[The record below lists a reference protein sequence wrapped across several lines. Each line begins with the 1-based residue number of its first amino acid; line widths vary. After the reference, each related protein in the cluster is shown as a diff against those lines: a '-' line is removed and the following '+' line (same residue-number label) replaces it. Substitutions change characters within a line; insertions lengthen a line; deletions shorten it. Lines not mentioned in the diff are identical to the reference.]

1 MRLLSRHGLMA
12 LLVAGLLAGCG
23 GDGAVT
29 SSSGG
34 GGGGGGGGTTPPPSD
49 PYADSTAKPPATIT
63 DPTITAAGTV
73 SARADGSG
81 LYDINVAGFAAP
93 TATTLSARQLSMRS
107 GPNKSAAP
115 RANLTRAAVPDLDSG
130 DFVVVEGST
139 VKGHTIRRIGE
150 GSARAKADVVFVF
163 DTTGSMS
170 GALNSVQTSIIEF
183 ASFLDKSGL
192 DVQLG
197 AVTFGDAFDT
207 KSPGSTGIGTGS
219 TAPPPF
225 DTDERQVFAPTTD
238 FAKFKRFISE
248 ESARNGGDGP
258 ENAVGALQFAFDK
271 TPWRAGAQKVLIVIT
286 DVVSHNGTSYTEAN
300 ISGRW
305 IPPKAAD
312 LIAKLKGQ
320 AVVHV
325 VSPAISS
332 PGIHTD
338 MKIFAGTAG
347 TGGAY
352 FEWSGSAFSLIDLP
366 IAEVAAGGYIITY
379 RGKVD
384 GKSKILRIVINDGA
398 GVRGEILI
406 PVSY

>member
-1 MRLLSRHGLMA
+1 MKLFSRNGLMA

-29 SSSGG
+29 SSGG
-34 GGGGGGGGTTPPPSD
+34 GGGGGGPTPPPPPD

-63 DPTITAAGTV
+63 DPTITAAASIAAKT
-73 SARADGSG
+73 DGSG

-107 GPNKSAAP
+107 GPNKFAAT
-115 RANLTRAAVPDLDSG
+115 RANLTRAAVPDLDAE
-130 DFVVVEGST
+130 DFVVVEGGI
-139 VKGHTIRRIGE
+139 VKGHTVRRIGE
-150 GSARAKADVVFVF
+150 DSTRAKADVVFVF

-170 GALNSVQTSIIEF
+170 SALNSVQSSIIEF
-183 ASFLDKSGL
+183 ADFLGKSGL

-207 KSPGSTGIGTGS
+207 KAAGSTRIGTGS
-219 TAPPPF
+219 TTPPAF
-225 DTDERQVFAPTTD
+225 DSNERQVFAPTTD
-238 FAKFKRFISE
+238 FTKFKQFISE
-248 ESARNGGDGP
+248 EIASGGGDGP

-271 TPWRAGAQKVLIVIT
+271 TPWRTGAQRVLIVVT
-286 DVVSHNGTSYTEAN
+286 DVESHNGSSYSEAN

-305 IPPKAAD
+305 IPPMAAD
-312 LIAKLKGQ
+312 LITKLKGK

-325 VSPAISS
+325 VSPVLSN

-352 FEWSGSAFSLIDLP
+352 FEWNRGAFSLVDLP

-379 RGKVD
+379 RAKAD
-384 GKSKILRIVINDGA
+384 GKAKTLRVVINDGA
-398 GVRGEILI
+398 GIRGEILL
-406 PVSY
+406 PVEY

>member
-1 MRLLSRHGLMA
+1 MA

-29 SSSGG
+29 SS
-34 GGGGGGGGTTPPPSD
+34 GGGGGGGGTTPPPPPD

-63 DPTITAAGTV
+63 DPTITAAASIAAKT
-73 SARADGSG
+73 DGSG

-107 GPNKSAAP
+107 GPNKFAAT
-115 RANLTRAAVPDLDSG
+115 RANLTRAAVPDLDAE
-130 DFVVVEGST
+130 DFVVVEGGI
-139 VKGHTIRRIGE
+139 VKGHTVRRIGE
-150 GSARAKADVVFVF
+150 DSTRAKADVVFVF

-170 GALNSVQTSIIEF
+170 SALNSVQSSIIEF
-183 ASFLDKSGL
+183 ADFLGKSGL

-207 KSPGSTGIGTGS
+207 KAAGSTRIGTGS
-219 TAPPPF
+219 TTPPAF
-225 DTDERQVFAPTTD
+225 DSNERQVFAPTTD
-238 FAKFKRFISE
+238 FTKFKQFISE
-248 ESARNGGDGP
+248 EIASGGGDGP

-271 TPWRAGAQKVLIVIT
+271 TPWRTGAQRVLIVVT
-286 DVVSHNGTSYTEAN
+286 DVESHNGSSYSEAN

-305 IPPKAAD
+305 IPPMAAD
-312 LIAKLKGQ
+312 LITKLKGK

-325 VSPAISS
+325 VSPVLSN

-352 FEWSGSAFSLIDLP
+352 FEWNRGAFSLVDLP

-379 RGKVD
+379 RAKAD
-384 GKSKILRIVINDGA
+384 GKAKTLRVVINDGA
-398 GVRGEILI
+398 GVRGEILL
-406 PVSY
+406 PVEY